1 MGFETVLKKI
11 WSPVANLYTLLV
23 VLFAWVLF
31 RADTLDTAL
40 NYWAAMFRWNTTPEQ
55 FGKFVGNMNKE
66 FLSALIVALLGSFG
80 AFQKI
85 YTAIEKILV
94 SPKPLAVGFSY
105 VFHISSILVYAFI
118 LVTCTLY
125 LVAGTY
131 NPFIYYRF

>member
-1 MGFETVLKKI
+1 
-11 WSPVANLYTLLV
+11 
-23 VLFAWVLF
+23 
-31 RADTLDTAL
+31 
-40 NYWAAMFRWNTTPEQ
+40 MFRWNTTPEQ